1 MREFFSKYILRS
13 REDMRGYIQNDVEA
27 LSEEQL
33 DSLEILVLKYDAEG
47 CSDPL
52 AWGLS
57 EIYKDIDRQIQSIKK
72 GR

>member
-1 MREFFSKYILRS
+1 MREFSSKYILRS

-47 CSDPL
+47 CPNPL
-52 AWGLS
+52 A
-57 EIYKDIDRQIQSIKK
+57 
-72 GR
+72 